1 MLMWEAME
9 LSSCPRVIIDST
21 GKGEITM
28 KKALILALAACLT
41 LTCSACA
48 FTPEAAL
55 VETPQFSDNHA
66 VELDEPPLP
75 EEITDGASDIYT
87 SWLDSGRGYLLKKGF
102 PAAGQMP
109 CTLYRTEDGES
120 WTRVRSLSGWELTDR
135 ERESGVI
142 RNYPKALFFWDE
154 RQGLIL
160 TDYHGYDECVYL
172 TQDGGESWNP
182 LTIELPPELLP
193 HLSGYS
199 YLEGEKAW
207 TDAGNISIE
216 LSAHFENR
224 EPISFVVQVN
234 DGTRSEYFDEMGSE
248 LITFNDNEKTCNVVF
263 GVYKIS
269 AFQETVGEYDQDT
282 GVLIFSAKDAY
293 GKTVSAEARKRD
305 DYIVVTIIDWDYED
319 YLPNGTELVFYKRG

>member
-66 VELDEPPLP
+66 AELDEPPLP

-135 ERESGVI
+135 EREIIKSFFGIGCQEMTLEEIGERFGLTRERVRQIKEKAI
-142 RNYPKALFFWDE
+142 RRLKSPSRSK
-154 RQGLIL
+154 
-160 TDYHGYDECVYL
+160 
-172 TQDGGESWNP
+172 
-182 LTIELPPELLP
+182 LLN
-193 HLSGYS
+193 S
-199 YLEGEKAW
+199 YLG
-207 TDAGNISIE
+207 
-216 LSAHFENR
+216 
-224 EPISFVVQVN
+224 
-234 DGTRSEYFDEMGSE
+234 
-248 LITFNDNEKTCNVVF
+248 
-263 GVYKIS
+263 
-269 AFQETVGEYDQDT
+269 
-282 GVLIFSAKDAY
+282 
-293 GKTVSAEARKRD
+293 
-305 DYIVVTIIDWDYED
+305 
-319 YLPNGTELVFYKRG
+319 